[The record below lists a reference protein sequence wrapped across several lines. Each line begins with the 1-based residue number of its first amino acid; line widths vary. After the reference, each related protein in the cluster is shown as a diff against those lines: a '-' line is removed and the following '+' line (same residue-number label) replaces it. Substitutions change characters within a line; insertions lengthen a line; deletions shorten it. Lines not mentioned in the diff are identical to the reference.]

1 MHRGV
6 HESKDNARSVAYTH
20 QVLSNE
26 EQDDEACGEPQ
37 GNVHTRFLHS
47 FTHPSTPP
55 PEEAEEL
62 PNTQRQASLLD
73 SVQTLF
79 EQKMMMEAVN
89 GEQVTFR
96 RMDEILENVTRALEL
111 PLSSPRSCVHSTMLE
126 KCASEWTRGACPS
139 W

>member
-26 EQDDEACGEPQ
+26 GQDDEACGEPQ
-37 GNVHTRFLHS
+37 GNVDTRFLHS

-62 PNTQRQASLLD
+62 PNTQRQLGTDAIRKEDDDGS
-73 SVQTLF
+73 
-79 EQKMMMEAVN
+79 
-89 GEQVTFR
+89 GER
-96 RMDEILENVTRALEL
+96 
-111 PLSSPRSCVHSTMLE
+111 
-126 KCASEWTRGACPS
+126 
-139 W
+139 